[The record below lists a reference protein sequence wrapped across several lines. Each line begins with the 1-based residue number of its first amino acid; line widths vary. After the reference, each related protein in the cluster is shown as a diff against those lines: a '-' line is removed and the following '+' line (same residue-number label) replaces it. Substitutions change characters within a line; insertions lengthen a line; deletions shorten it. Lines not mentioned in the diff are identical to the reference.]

1 MGSLPIRSSIFSP
14 VQNQAELLV
23 GSCAGPLIAGPRKK
37 ALGLWEDSQEG
48 CLALAMLQDQGQSK
62 D

>member
-1 MGSLPIRSSIFSP
+1 MGGLPIRSSIFSP

-48 CLALAMLQDQGQSK
+48 CLALAMLQD
-62 D
+62 